1 MYDNANIYN
10 ANKIFIKAGE
20 FYGPPYG
27 MSCTGINEIYLWF
40 SINVIMCH
48 SDVLNTEKMAT

>member
-10 ANKIFIKAGE
+10 ANKIFIEAGE

-27 MSCTGINEIYLWF
+27 MSCTGINEIYL
-40 SINVIMCH
+40 
-48 SDVLNTEKMAT
+48 LNSGQKRLTGTFGFP